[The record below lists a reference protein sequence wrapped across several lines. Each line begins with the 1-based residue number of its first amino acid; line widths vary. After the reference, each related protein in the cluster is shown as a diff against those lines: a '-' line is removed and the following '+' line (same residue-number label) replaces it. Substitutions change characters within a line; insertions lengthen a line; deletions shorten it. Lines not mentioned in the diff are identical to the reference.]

1 MSASPSP
8 EVGPADEIPLSI
20 EPVLGWRVWRLTR
33 ERGELRLQALA
44 HPDTWTPKDA
54 TAARCSRAPHQG
66 APLKSCTCG
75 YYAASSV
82 EDLAAAGVF
91 DRRVGVI
98 GAIAMWG
105 TVIEHARGARSEY
118 AYPARLRLV
127 CSPCLEE
134 GVIVDPVSVI
144 SDAYLL
150 PLCERH
156 WRSRGHGQ
164 LEASS
169 VQEELLATYGVELLP
184 RPKLARIRRRNS
196 SDITA
201 ASILRWVVLA
211 IFHVLR
217 FVIGALFMLWAFSGI
232 LFIALAIVTGVLGAV
247 FGWNHPD
254 ADSSATAVALAPP
267 PSLVHADRTD
277 LHRRQPPAPAV
288 PKFAVKCGI
297 SHGTW
302 IEFASC
308 SSPAADLLGFAEGA
322 TPKGASRDC
331 PPEPDAYSYGKDWNV
346 CWLAAPNTWVSPTA
360 TSPNP
365 FHHARK

>member
-33 ERGELRLQALA
+33 EKGELRLQALV
-44 HPDTWTPKDA
+44 HPDTWTPKEA
-54 TAARCSRAPHQG
+54 TAARCSRAPHEG
-66 APLKSCTCG
+66 APLESCTCG

-82 EDLAAAGVF
+82 ENLAAAGVF

-105 TVIEHARGARSEY
+105 TVIEHGRGARSEY

-144 SDAYLL
+144 PDAYLV
-150 PLCERH
+150 PLCDRH
-156 WRSRGHGQ
+156 WRSHGHGQ

-169 VQEELLATYGVELLP
+169 IQEELLATYGVELLP
-184 RPKLARIRRRNS
+184 RPRLARIRRPNS

-201 ASILRWVVLA
+201 TNILRWVLLA
-211 IFHVLR
+211 IFHVIR
-217 FVIGALFMLWAFSGI
+217 FVIGA
-232 LFIALAIVTGVLGAV
+232 FIALWLIGTAFAVIGVVVGAV
-247 FGWNHPD
+247 VG
-254 ADSSATAVALAPP
+254 AVSGSSSPSSVAFAPP
-267 PSLVHADRTD
+267 PSPVHTDRTD
-277 LHRRQPPAPAV
+277 LHRRQPPAPPV

-297 SHGTW
+297 SQGTW
-302 IEFASC
+302 IEFAPC
-308 SSPAADLLGFAEGA
+308 SSPAADLLGFAEG
-322 TPKGASRDC
+322 TSPRGAPRDC
-331 PPEPDAYSYGKDWNV
+331 PPDPDAYSYGDDWNV
-346 CWLAAPNTWVSPTA
+346 CWLAMPGTWVSPTA